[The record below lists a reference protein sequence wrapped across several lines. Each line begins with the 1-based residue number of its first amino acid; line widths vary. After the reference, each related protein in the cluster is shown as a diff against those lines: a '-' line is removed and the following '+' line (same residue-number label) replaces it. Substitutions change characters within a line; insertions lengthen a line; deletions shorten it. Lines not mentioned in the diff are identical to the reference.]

1 MTSNSRNTPDTNPP
15 NTGSGSNNNNS
26 NGNNNSGSGRPFRNS
41 NSVVH
46 MDTNSFEGATSDI
59 GAVLGLRHEKFK
71 HKTASFESF
80 LEKVSTYAISNFK
93 DGGDLKPLFRKMT
106 DPSKS
111 FKKKKK
117 PTAPEPE
124 DENAPIDPV
133 DLDIY
138 REQIK
143 LYVARE
149 SNLRRNMEETFGIIW
164 EQCSNSLQSNL
175 KGHDEF
181 EDA

>member
-1 MTSNSRNTPDTNPP
+1 MASNSRNTPDTDPP
-15 NTGSGSNNNNS
+15 NTDNGSNNNS
-26 NGNNNSGSGRPFRNS
+26 NGNHNSGSGRSSCNS

-46 MDTNSFEGATSDI
+46 TDTNSFEGATSDI

-80 LEKVSTYAISNFK
+80 LEKASTYAISNFK

-111 FKKKKK
+111 FKEKKK

-149 SNLRRNMEETFGIIW
+149 SNLRRNMEKTFGIIW
-164 EQCSNSLQSNL
+164 GQCSNSL
-175 KGHDEF
+175 
-181 EDA
+181 